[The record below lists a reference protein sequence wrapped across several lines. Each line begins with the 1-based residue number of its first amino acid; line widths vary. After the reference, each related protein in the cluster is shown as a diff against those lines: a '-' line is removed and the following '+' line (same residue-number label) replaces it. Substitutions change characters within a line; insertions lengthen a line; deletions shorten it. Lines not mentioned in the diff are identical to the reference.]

1 MWFPGICKKA
11 IIKKTGREV
20 LIREFFNDHVVFVE
34 KNSFWQRGSYP
45 LKDLELI
52 WPDCIP
58 VDQRC
63 NSTLFSNLVG
73 S

>member
-1 MWFPGICKKA
+1 MWFPAICTTA
-11 IIKKTGREV
+11 IIKKTGRIV
-20 LIREFFNDHVVFVE
+20 KIREFYNDHVIFIE
-34 KNSFWQRGSYP
+34 TIGFWQRGSYA

-52 WPDCIP
+52 WPESIP